1 MKSTII
7 LFLVLYFGVKT
18 NAQQTIEIPYESG
31 KFPVGA
37 SLYNLPKSF
46 EKSYPDCYSII
57 SSDTTFHFFVKGKKG
72 KNKYLRNG
80 TFANKPVPRS
90 SYYVGSN
97 HRRLS
102 TNIAAFKRNRFIY
115 FNEELNPK
123 FYWMDTIKTILNYE
137 CQAAMVFNE
146 RGDSSTMWIA
156 RNIKPGLLTYLH
168 GYVVPGIAMES
179 LDLKYGMYYNAIKV
193 EKTNNQIY
201 FPKDYP
207 QVSLEEFRQRKK
219 LND

>member
-7 LFLVLYFGVKT
+7 LFLMLCVGINT
-18 NAQQTIEIPYESG
+18 NAQETIEITYESG

-46 EKSYPDCYSII
+46 VSADRDCYSII
-57 SSDTTFHFFVKGKKG
+57 SGDTTFHFSAPGKKG
-72 KNKYLRNG
+72 KSKQLTKG
-80 TFANKPVPRS
+80 VFANKSVPRS

-97 HRRLS
+97 HSLLS
-102 TNIAAFKRNRFIY
+102 TNITAFKRNCFVY
-115 FNEELNPK
+115 SNEDPNPK
-123 FYWMDTIKTILNYE
+123 LYWMDTTKNILNIE

-168 GYVVPGIAMES
+168 GYVVPGIVMES
-179 LDLKYGMYYNAIKV
+179 LDLKYGGYSKAVKV
-193 EKTNNQIY
+193 EKTDNKIH

-207 QVSLEEFRQRKK
+207 QISREEYRRKMK
-219 LND
+219 RI